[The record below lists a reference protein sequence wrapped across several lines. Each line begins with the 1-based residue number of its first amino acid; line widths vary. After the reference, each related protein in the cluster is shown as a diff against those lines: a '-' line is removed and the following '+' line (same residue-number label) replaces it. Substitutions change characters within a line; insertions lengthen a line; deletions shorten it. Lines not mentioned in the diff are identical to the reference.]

1 MTFIAKLA
9 NIVTVHLNG
18 CAGLAQLIERFLA
31 KEEVE
36 SLSLLTR
43 TIFYFWPI
51 WPFFNVF
58 ETKNNPLKI
67 RGLATVFVACVATL
81 FAMLVVVVA
90 IKLSNHN
97 FVLFNHNV
105 TIMTQKKSRV
115 KPGTA
120 CVSFL

>member
-1 MTFIAKLA
+1 MCGFSSVDRALPCQ
-9 NIVTVHLNG
+9 G
-18 CAGLAQLIERFLA
+18 RGREF
-31 KEEVE
+31 E
-36 SLSLLTR
+36 SLNPHH
-43 TIFYFWPI
+43 FYFWPI